1 MQTWGP
7 AWCPLCW
14 DTSPLP
20 CPCTRD
26 EHFKCKDLVLPGCV
40 AQSQRE
46 LLGGSQQERR
56 QRQESTGRP
65 KGTVGKPVI
74 GLPLLGFCQAGR
86 FVFPRLEPRLKERR
100 NY

>member
-1 MQTWGP
+1 M
-7 AWCPLCW
+7 
-14 DTSPLP
+14 
-20 CPCTRD
+20 
-26 EHFKCKDLVLPGCV
+26 

-86 FVFPRLEPRLKERR
+86 FVFPRLEPRLKGEIIKDLSLEKCLKGGGGWRWIW
-100 NY
+100 